1 MASRQDVE
9 NLMSRTGE
17 LTISSHSGS
26 HCPLCRILGETRLT
40 LSNEKGLL
48 KVRLE
53 SEDVQKSLKEQM
65 ARCYGNRRQQLIPG
79 RKVKKQ
85 GKKIKI
91 QEYYILGQN
100 VATADILEL
109 VELLLERDYPD
120 VAIFD
125 GSIAAGWALSLYR
138 KVTCQKSPKLLI
150 LILPKISKSNFPGTR
165 SSREISNR
173 QKVTCWND
181 QFTML

>member
-40 LSNEKGLL
+40 LSSEKGLL

-65 ARCYGNRRQQLIPG
+65 AKCYGNRRQQLIPG

-91 QEYYILGQN
+91 QEYYILGQS

-125 GSIAAGWALSLYR
+125 GSIPGRVGPIFVPESY
-138 KVTCQKSPKLLI
+138 
-150 LILPKISKSNFPGTR
+150 LPKKP
-165 SSREISNR
+165 
-173 QKVTCWND
+173 KVVDPDIAQNHYCLA
-181 QFTML
+181 QP